1 MAPDE
6 RLDRLLSWREVQ
18 QVTGL
23 GRTTAWRL
31 RKTGDFPQPVAL
43 SPGRVAWRERDIAAW
58 SESRSL
64 PLGPLPQS
72 SARPRPPSPQPLRTL
87 PPAPHRL
94 AATRRPPPASAPKPP
109 NEASPG
115 AISQPAQPPTAPP
128 RRRRTSAVSEDQ
140 LGFDF

>member
-1 MAPDE
+1 MGPDE

-31 RKTGDFPQPVAL
+31 RNAGDFPQPVAL

-64 PLGPLPQS
+64 PLAPLPH
-72 SARPRPPSPQPLRTL
+72 PQPRQRPL
-87 PPAPHRL
+87 PASQKPVPPPGPPVL
-94 AATRRPPPASAPKPP
+94 TRRPPASR
-109 NEASPG
+109 SPT
-115 AISQPAQPPTAPP
+115 PPTEAPP
-128 RRRRTSAVSEDQ
+128 PLIAPPAPTPTARPKRRRTSAVSEDQ